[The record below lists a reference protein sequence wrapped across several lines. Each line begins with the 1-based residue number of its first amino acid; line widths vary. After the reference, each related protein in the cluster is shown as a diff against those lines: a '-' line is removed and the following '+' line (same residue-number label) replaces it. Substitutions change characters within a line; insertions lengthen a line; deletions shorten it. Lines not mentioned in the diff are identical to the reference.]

1 MELLNMLMKLF
12 STNGTNYYVDGAL
25 LYVDRSL
32 LYVDAALEYVDGA
45 LQKMEHLSRLC
56 SLVDS
61 TKRNRLF

>member
-1 MELLNMLMKLF
+1 MLMKLF
-12 STNGTNYYVDGAL
+12 STNGTNYYVDGA
-25 LYVDRSL
+25 L